1 MKKIFSALVAAA
13 IPFILAA
20 TAYAGAPSPAEG
32 IAEMFESTG
41 VWVFIAG
48 GAAVVAL
55 VVGIIVIATGKKK

>member
-1 MKKIFSALVAAA
+1 MKKFFSALIAAA
-13 IPFILAA
+13 TPFILAV
-20 TAYAGAPSPAEG
+20 TAYAGAPSPEEG
-32 IAEMFESTG
+32 IAEMFESGG

>member
-1 MKKIFSALVAAA
+1 MKKIFSALVADA

-32 IAEMFESTG
+32 IAEMFESAE